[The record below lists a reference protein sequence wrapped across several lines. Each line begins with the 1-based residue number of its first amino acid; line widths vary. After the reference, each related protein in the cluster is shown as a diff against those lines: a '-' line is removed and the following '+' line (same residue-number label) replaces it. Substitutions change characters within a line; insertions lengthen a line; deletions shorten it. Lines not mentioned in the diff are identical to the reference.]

1 VCFFC
6 AKLRILFSIYRT
18 LRPGRHTLP
27 EESVIRNA
35 FSAMLNWLTSSCEL
49 FGVTGQNWMLVVA
62 GGLLLY
68 IVALAISRR
77 RQASIR

>member
-18 LRPGRHTLP
+18 RRPGRHTLP
-27 EESVIRNA
+27 GESVIRNA